1 MSQNFFNEQ
10 LRNHIMDKL
19 RSTIT
24 ELVSEQ
30 SLNEIKSMLNDNEV
44 TNGELVSDIQDL
56 LSEYD
61 NGRFGLDE
69 LIPDEV
75 LERYDV

>member
-1 MSQNFFNEQ
+1 
-10 LRNHIMDKL
+10 MDKL